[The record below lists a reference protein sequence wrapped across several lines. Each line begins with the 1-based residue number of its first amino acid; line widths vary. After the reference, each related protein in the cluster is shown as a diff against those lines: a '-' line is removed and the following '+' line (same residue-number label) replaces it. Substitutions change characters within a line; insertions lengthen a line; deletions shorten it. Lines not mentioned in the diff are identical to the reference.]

1 MLGRL
6 QLYALIGAAFVLG
19 MLGIYS
25 AGIARGQDKIKRKL
39 DEDALDKMRI
49 AKDTQDEIYSS
60 DDTRLADIANQWVRK
75 DNE

>member
-6 QLYALIGAAFVLG
+6 QLYALIGAAFILG

>member
-1 MLGRL
+1 MFGRL